1 MNKFAENLKKAR
13 SGKNISQDELAKKI
27 GVHAT
32 HVSRYERGL
41 SAPSI
46 DVVQKIAETL
56 DVSIDELVFGN
67 QSIQL
72 EQKIKDR
79 ELLSLFSKVQ
89 ILNEK
94 QKETVKDVIS
104 AFILKADLQQKLV
117 S

>member
-1 MNKFAENLKKAR
+1 MNKFADNLKKAR
-13 SGKNISQDELAKKI
+13 AGKNVSQDELAKKI

-56 DVSIDELVFGN
+56 EVSIDELVFGSEAL
-67 QSIQL
+67 QVES
-72 EQKIKDR
+72 KINDR
-79 ELLSLFSKVQ
+79 ELISLFSKVQ

-94 QKETVKDVIS
+94 QKETVKDLIS
-104 AFILKADLQQKLV
+104 AFILKADLQQKLI
-117 S
+117 